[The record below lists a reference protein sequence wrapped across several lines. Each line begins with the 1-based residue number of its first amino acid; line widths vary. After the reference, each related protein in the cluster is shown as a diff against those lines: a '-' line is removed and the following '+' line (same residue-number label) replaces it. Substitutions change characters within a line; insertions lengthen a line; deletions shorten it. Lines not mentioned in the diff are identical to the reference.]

1 MNCCV
6 KAFTHRITLL
16 DSCSRKNSGEATLI
30 VKSWAAERQLPIAT
44 NLDSPDACQLDSST
58 SAEPAVPSSYG
69 GIKSSKAVS
78 QQQSALHPLLRLKQQ
93 QQQRRPPAHSAATQT
108 ERASNASEKEKIS
121 IRITGMDPYTTK
133 AYEQRT
139 GMPCHAVSFQDIIEN
154 GIPSFPLSE
163 KEPTN
168 DDVKYDLVIVS
179 YALHLLSSDDQL
191 YALLHTLSRSCKW
204 LVIISPHKKPALK
217 STWGWQRWNIDRW
230 AATEEDVFMDGSG
243 QSLGHEILI
252 DKVHLRLWRSNNTE
266 AS

>member
-1 MNCCV
+1 M
-6 KAFTHRITLL
+6 
-16 DSCSRKNSGEATLI
+16 
-30 VKSWAAERQLPIAT
+30 KSWAAERHFPIVT
-44 NLDSPDACQLDSST
+44 NLDSPNACQLDSST
-58 SAEPAVPSSYG
+58 SAESAVPSSYG
-69 GIKSSKAVS
+69 GVKSSKAVS

-93 QQQRRPPAHSAATQT
+93 QQQQQRRPPAHSAPTQT
-108 ERASNASEKEKIS
+108 ERASNNASEKEKIS
-121 IRITGMDPYTTK
+121 IRITGMDPYTSK

-163 KEPTN
+163 EGPRD

-230 AATEEDVFMDGSG
+230 DATEEDVFMDASG

-252 DKVHLRLWRSNNTE
+252 DKVHLRLWRSNNIE